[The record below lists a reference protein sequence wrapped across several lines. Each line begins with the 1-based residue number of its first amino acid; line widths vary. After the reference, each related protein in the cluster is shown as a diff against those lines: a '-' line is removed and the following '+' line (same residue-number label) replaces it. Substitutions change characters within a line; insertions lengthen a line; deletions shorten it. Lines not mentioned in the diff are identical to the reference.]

1 MFQNRFTRCS
11 KIRGMGLNDYYN
23 LVTATSYS
31 TLSMLH
37 ICIETGKLIGKRY
50 IFIFLNKCT
59 RFVQLQ
65 ICWQL
70 KSLQKMVN
78 FEISSGN
85 PILDENVENWL
96 KWNIQDSKSYQDITQ
111 MVDAKRWKELE
122 KIMVNRLAFGT
133 AGLRG
138 KMGPG

>member
-1 MFQNRFTRCS
+1 
-11 KIRGMGLNDYYN
+11 
-23 LVTATSYS
+23 
-31 TLSMLH
+31 
-37 ICIETGKLIGKRY
+37 
-50 IFIFLNKCT
+50 
-59 RFVQLQ
+59 
-65 ICWQL
+65 
-70 KSLQKMVN
+70 MVN

-122 KIMVNRLAFGT
+122 KIMVNRSAFGT

-138 KMGPG
+138 KIGPG